1 MDSGYDT
8 GVIGAQAEPLPVQ
21 QLITAGGTLGP
32 MLELELPQWPDD
44 MLPPDPPAFA
54 VAHKE
59 FEEADTSALLG
70 THPAGPG
77 GSTPADID
85 EFDDPLLGA
94 THPTGLG
101 GPTPTDTVGPGDPHI
116 ARGDTPELLA
126 DAHDTIFPALNPL
139 AGATH
144 STEQR
149 RTVPHP
155 PGAAHAAAAA
165 LGSAQPFGMPAAP
178 GAAAPSFGSVPG
190 GSAQPF
196 DITSATIGAAQQ
208 FGTIPASVGTAA
220 YNTTPAG
227 LDAAHAATTSAVGA
241 TSSAAPAVAASHS
254 AAGGA
259 SAAAATPAV
268 APALPPDPVGALLH
282 GLALPAVPGADA
294 LLKPFLDLLSGFGT
308 GVLGAVNPAS
318 IIGQGSQVIQAAM
331 QVGAG
336 AFKTVDQVWQGKS
349 ARSAQEAGQRAQAQG
364 QDTSQRG
371 LDISQLTEQ
380 AAGVIQRGNVQLTA
394 IAQAFAAEAT
404 ALAPVV
410 FTPPGQATLITTA
423 TESLGQAVSIVNAT
437 RAELSG
443 YTAQLA
449 GVVQQLTGADA
460 ATLNDAAQAAAQ
472 NIGQPMLDEAQQIL
486 SGDNARTVGLGS
498 DSLGSRLGTGDA
510 TVAAGYGGYNGAHPG
525 SYGGLGSY
533 GGGGYS
539 GGVGG
544 GGGGAHPGGPGGSV
558 PGLRPAAGVS
568 AVPFG
573 PGMPGAPGQG
583 AGGGGFL
590 GAPGAAA
597 QRDNEDQKSR
607 TVQPYHS
614 ATGNSDLTGSLG
626 ETTPEVIGQT
636 HQDEIIYEYENDR
649 L

>member
-8 GVIGAQAEPLPVQ
+8 GVIGLRAEPLPVQ
-21 QLITAGGTLGP
+21 ELVTAGGLHGP
-32 MLELELPQWPDD
+32 MLDLPLPQWPDD
-44 MLPPDPPAFA
+44 LPPLDPPAFA
-54 VAHKE
+54 LAHKE
-59 FEEADTSALLG
+59 FEEDGTATLG
-70 THPAGPG
+70 AHPAGLGGLPG
-77 GSTPADID
+77 AAAPTHAAGL
-85 EFDDPLLGA
+85 DDPLLGTA
-94 THPTGLG
+94 HPA
-101 GPTPTDTVGPGDPHI
+101 P
-116 ARGDTPELLA
+116 GDTPGVLA
-126 DAHDTIFPALNPL
+126 AAHDTSSANVL
-139 AGATH
+139 AGPAYSAGTAPAALGAAPTADPGSGALGAAQPVDATH
-144 STEQR
+144 SAT
-149 RTVPHP
+149 TATL
-155 PGAAHAAAAA
+155 AAHNAAGTGAAAA
-165 LGSAQPFGMPAAP
+165 
-178 GAAAPSFGSVPG
+178 VP
-190 GSAQPF
+190 
-196 DITSATIGAAQQ
+196 T
-208 FGTIPASVGTAA
+208 
-220 YNTTPAG
+220 
-227 LDAAHAATTSAVGA
+227 
-241 TSSAAPAVAASHS
+241 
-254 AAGGA
+254 
-259 SAAAATPAV
+259 TPAV
-268 APALPPDPVGALLH
+268 APALPADPVGALLH

-336 AFKTVDQVWQGKS
+336 AFKTVDQVWQGKA
-349 ARSAQEAGQRAQAQG
+349 ARSAQDAGQRAQAQG

-449 GVVQQLTGADA
+449 GVVQQLTGVDA
-460 ATLNDAAQAAAQ
+460 GTLNDAAQAAAQ

-486 SGDNARTVGLGS
+486 SGDNARTVGLTN
-498 DSLGSRLGTGDA
+498 DPLGSHLGTGDS

-525 SYGGLGSY
+525 SYGYGLGSAGGY
-533 GGGGYS
+533 GGGYA

-544 GGGGAHPGGPGGSV
+544 GPHPGGPGASV
-558 PGLRPAAGVS
+558 PGLRPAGTPGI
-568 AVPFG
+568 PFG
-573 PGMPGAPGQG
+573 PGMPGTPGQG

-597 QRDNEDQKSR
+597 QRDNEDEKSR

-636 HQDEIIYEYENDR
+636 HQDEIIYEYDNDR